1 MKEVEPSPDRKI
13 IKLLASVTLVSAT
26 TTLSLKLVVEWRRL
40 SRFPAKMTLAYVRA
54 RQKKVLIVAS
64 SSSLY
69 NPQTSI
75 FISDHGKSWRI
86 AGNITQRGSFEPDES
101 QVVLQCSL
109 IGASSFSNTPK
120 CLHLHHTLRR
130 PPLG

>member
-1 MKEVEPSPDRKI
+1 M
-13 IKLLASVTLVSAT
+13 T
-26 TTLSLKLVVEWRRL
+26 TAIEI
-40 SRFPAKMTLAYVRA
+40 SRQNDTGLRA
-54 RQKKVLIVAS
+54 RAQKKVLIVAS

-69 NPQTSI
+69 NPETSI

-109 IGASSFSNTPK
+109 IVASSSSNTTK